1 MAQSPGPIELSSP
14 PSSSHHS
21 HHSSYDPYSLDN
33 NGFLDSPSRDGSGGG
48 GPGDVDDFMGGM
60 GGMEAI
66 GMDTLE
72 MMGIEM
78 GMSSPSGIFGDAH
91 GIELGGGTTN
101 TAGGQVGPSSGSGS
115 SPSPQLPL
123 LNHQQHQVDPAI
135 MPLTST
141 SMSTTMNDNRMDGR
155 SPADNLNHSSGPN
168 SAQSGGTPSS
178 STANVNVNNIDISS
192 MPTHAQMQSL
202 FGASGFKMD
211 KQAYAAALCQH
222 QANQQQS
229 RGSSGEQDENAD
241 RSGQGVKRG
250 KSDEG
255 GADDENDVE
264 FVSSS
269 RTVSRGVVEAG
280 DNNENDNEQTP
291 RTARTRS
298 VSNKRRKRDQDAA
311 SSSSGQPPV
320 PPLPLQYANANVK
333 VEDALPSPL
342 NATTMDVPSTPR
354 MKNGSRQVVGAPS
367 TPGRNMNPVNNLN
380 HVNHVNTSSPEVGS
394 KAAVQRSL
402 GISGGSG
409 PSGPKTPRKATS
421 MSGRKRARDG
431 EFQSLTENVAARS
444 TNGCFCVQTDED
456 RSASNPSASDD
467 ETPPSGQ
474 GIHTSHGSMPHEPD
488 TLRKQGMIFKN
499 AFGASDVE
507 DDDDDEG
514 DDEPGGS
521 GGRSAS
527 KGKKKMPSNG
537 VGINPTDGQ
546 PGGFELVDKDG
557 DSMRRKIRI
566 EYITDKSR
574 RHITFSKRKAGIMKK
589 VGPACMA
596 L

>member
-1 MAQSPGPIELSSP
+1 
-14 PSSSHHS
+14 
-21 HHSSYDPYSLDN
+21 
-33 NGFLDSPSRDGSGGG
+33 
-48 GPGDVDDFMGGM
+48 
-60 GGMEAI
+60 
-66 GMDTLE
+66 
-72 MMGIEM
+72 
-78 GMSSPSGIFGDAH
+78 
-91 GIELGGGTTN
+91 
-101 TAGGQVGPSSGSGS
+101 
-115 SPSPQLPL
+115 
-123 LNHQQHQVDPAI
+123 VDPAI

-255 GADDENDVE
+255 VADDQNDVE

-269 RTVSRGVVEAG
+269 RTVSRGVVDTG
-280 DNNENDNEQTP
+280 DDNGNDNEQTP

-342 NATTMDVPSTPR
+342 NATPMDVPSTPR

-409 PSGPKTPRKATS
+409 PSGPKMPRKATS

-431 EFQSLTENVAARS
+431 EFQSLTENV
-444 TNGCFCVQTDED
+444 
-456 RSASNPSASDD
+456 
-467 ETPPSGQ
+467 
-474 GIHTSHGSMPHEPD
+474 
-488 TLRKQGMIFKN
+488 
-499 AFGASDVE
+499 
-507 DDDDDEG
+507 
-514 DDEPGGS
+514 
-521 GGRSAS
+521 
-527 KGKKKMPSNG
+527 
-537 VGINPTDGQ
+537 
-546 PGGFELVDKDG
+546 
-557 DSMRRKIRI
+557 
-566 EYITDKSR
+566 
-574 RHITFSKRKAGIMKK
+574 
-589 VGPACMA
+589 
-596 L
+596 